1 DQTGKSLGVSHN
13 FLYMPGYQRMRDDV
27 RSGVLGRIDRIEV
40 IWAKELGFPMFGPY
54 DVWML
59 RDPGNI
65 TYEIGPHPF
74 SFVYDLLGTPE
85 EEEIEVSD
93 PMTLP
98 TGVTFYKRWNLR
110 FRRGGT
116 QCDVYLNFVVGGYE
130 EHEVRVRGTMGRGRV
145 DMERNTYVL
154 EQHDALS
161 IDIDNLVLGT
171 RNAVDIARQAVATF
185 GNYALNKTKLANVGK
200 NPYDTS
206 IAEAIQGFYTQ
217 LGGPLDDRLS
227 PRRAVEVMHMSD
239 RAARAAR
246 GRAGVQPTPR
256 LPARRPTKDATTL
269 VFGGTGF
276 IGKELVRQLVAKGE
290 TVRVL
295 GRSSVPGLWGPL
307 DESKIDIVKGSV
319 TNDEDLRAAF
329 DGVKKV
335 YHLARAPADTWEEWE
350 KLDIEPT
357 RKIAE
362 LCLNHGV
369 DRLVYTSTV
378 HCYYTGNPDEVI
390 TRDTPLDPKMGQ
402 RVFYSRAKAKC

>member
-1 DQTGKSLGVSHN
+1 MNTQNSNELRVGLLGAGFISDRHANGLKLVPDARLVAICDLSRRRAEDLAGRFGVELVFTDLAEMLQNAQLDVVHVLTPPDIHAGPIKQCLEAGVHVFTEKPICTSVEDAESLAALADQTGKSLGVSHN

-217 LGGPLDDRLS
+217 LGGP
-227 PRRAVEVMHMSD
+227 
-239 RAARAAR
+239 
-246 GRAGVQPTPR
+246 
-256 LPARRPTKDATTL
+256 
-269 VFGGTGF
+269 
-276 IGKELVRQLVAKGE
+276 
-290 TVRVL
+290 
-295 GRSSVPGLWGPL
+295 
-307 DESKIDIVKGSV
+307 
-319 TNDEDLRAAF
+319 
-329 DGVKKV
+329 
-335 YHLARAPADTWEEWE
+335 
-350 KLDIEPT
+350 
-357 RKIAE
+357 
-362 LCLNHGV
+362 
-369 DRLVYTSTV
+369 
-378 HCYYTGNPDEVI
+378 
-390 TRDTPLDPKMGQ
+390 
-402 RVFYSRAKAKC
+402 